1 MYAFEQ
7 MVERDKDGLYTKE
20 YDEEGNEVTDKNGDP
35 VKHYC
40 TKKYNAEMKKMFDFI
55 NDNNIEFTE
64 YSKEDF
70 VRENYP
76 ALKDAEK
83 VNIKTVTYRQFA
95 WLLQQDGNAIYMV
108 GGPYDE
114 ATQNEIADV
123 NAKAVKNDVNVYLW
137 DPYVDGKISEDDWGY
152 KNTGDIMKSDSIN
165 FMYTTLIENSLT
177 NLTTEEFENGA
188 DGASLTYK
196 NDAGEEKTVPVI
208 KAPFVFSFNKDAT
221 DEDGISA
228 PITAYSEKA
237 DTLDAVFSAYADG
250 IAK

>member
-1 MYAFEQ
+1 
-7 MVERDKDGLYTKE
+7 
-20 YDEEGNEVTDKNGDP
+20 
-35 VKHYC
+35 
-40 TKKYNAEMKKMFDFI
+40 MKKMFDFI

-137 DPYVDGKISEDDWGY
+137 DPYVDGKISEDDWGA
-152 KNTGDIMKSDSIN
+152 I
-165 FMYTTLIENSLT
+165 
-177 NLTTEEFENGA
+177 
-188 DGASLTYK
+188 
-196 NDAGEEKTVPVI
+196 
-208 KAPFVFSFNKDAT
+208 
-221 DEDGISA
+221 
-228 PITAYSEKA
+228 
-237 DTLDAVFSAYADG
+237 
-250 IAK
+250 